1 MNNFEDLKD
10 ELLVAISDL
19 FTSDFFEQLSKTQEG
34 EVSVLLFIYRYGEPT
49 IPSLISECLSISR
62 ARVTAIITTL
72 NEKGFVKFERN
83 KQDRRKLMVS
93 ITEFGIQEIKEK
105 LDILDAKLLKMLERL
120 GLEKSQTFV
129 QTICEITNIIEEERK
144 LKNDWK

>member
-62 ARVTAIITTL
+62 TRVTAIITTL
-72 NEKGFVKFERN
+72 NEKGLVKFERN

-144 LKNDWK
+144 LKND

>member
-34 EVSVLLFIYRYGEPT
+34 EISVLLFIYRYGEPT

-72 NEKGFVKFERN
+72 NEKGFVKLERN
-83 KQDRRKLMVS
+83 KVDRRKLLVS
-93 ITEFGIQEIKEK
+93 ITDLGIEKIKER
-105 LDILDAKLLKMLERL
+105 LDTLDTRLLKMLEKL
-120 GLEKSQTFV
+120 GIEKSQAFV
-129 QTICEITNIIEEERK
+129 DTIFEIISILEEERK
-144 LKNDWK
+144 LKHD

>member
-1 MNNFEDLKD
+1 
-10 ELLVAISDL
+10 
-19 FTSDFFEQLSKTQEG
+19 
-34 EVSVLLFIYRYGEPT
+34 
-49 IPSLISECLSISR
+49 
-62 ARVTAIITTL
+62 
-72 NEKGFVKFERN
+72 
-83 KQDRRKLMVS
+83 MVS

>member
-72 NEKGFVKFERN
+72 NEKGLVKFERN

-105 LDILDAKLLKMLERL
+105 LDILDAKLLEMLERL

>member
-144 LKNDWK
+144 LKND

>member
-34 EVSVLLFIYRYGEPT
+34 EISVLLFIYRYGEPT

-72 NEKGFVKFERN
+72 NEKGFVKFERS
-83 KQDRRKLMVS
+83 KVDRRKLMVS
-93 ITEFGIQEIKEK
+93 ITDLGIEKIKER
-105 LDILDAKLLKMLERL
+105 LDTLDTKLLKMLEKL
-120 GLEKSQTFV
+120 GIEKSQAFV
-129 QTICEITNIIEEERK
+129 DTIFEIISILEEERK
-144 LKNDWK
+144 LKHD

>member
-72 NEKGFVKFERN
+72 NEKGLVKFERN
-83 KQDRRKLMVS
+83 KQDSRKLMVS

>member
-34 EVSVLLFIYRYGEPT
+34 EISVLLFIYRYGEPT

-72 NEKGFVKFERN
+72 NEKGLVKLERN
-83 KQDRRKLMVS
+83 KVDRRKLLVS
-93 ITEFGIQEIKEK
+93 ITDLGIEKIKER
-105 LDILDAKLLKMLERL
+105 LDTLDTRLLKMLEKL
-120 GLEKSQTFV
+120 GIEKSQAFV
-129 QTICEITNIIEEERK
+129 DTIFEIISILEEERK
-144 LKNDWK
+144 LKHD

>member
-34 EVSVLLFIYRYGEPT
+34 EVSVLLFIYRYGEST

-72 NEKGFVKFERN
+72 NEKGLVKFERN

-144 LKNDWK
+144 LKND